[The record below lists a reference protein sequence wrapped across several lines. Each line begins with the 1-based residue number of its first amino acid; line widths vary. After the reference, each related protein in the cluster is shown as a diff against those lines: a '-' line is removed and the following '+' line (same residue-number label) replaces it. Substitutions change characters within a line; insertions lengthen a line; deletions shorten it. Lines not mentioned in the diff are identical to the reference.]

1 MISII
6 ICSRS
11 KDVLKKVSENI
22 EQTIGVPYEIVAI
35 HNERAQL
42 GICQA
47 YNEGALKARYDI
59 YCFMHEDVSFD
70 TQDWGKR
77 VYEHLQNKK
86 IGLLGIAGGDTKSLV
101 PSSWPSYIFE
111 CEASF
116 IQHFKLQNKE
126 PERIYKTATPEDP
139 SSSKKVACIDGVWMC
154 TRRDVFEKYQF
165 DEKNLTGFHGYDIDY
180 SLQVLSSY
188 EVYVVFDVLLHHYSE
203 GSFDKVW
210 LNNAIQ
216 LSDKWRNK
224 LPYSTRHLSKKELTR
239 QHWTSMNVFI
249 EKMFDLKYNIFYAFT
264 LVVKYSFTHLFRLRY
279 FLYSSKKMLLTYL
292 RKQHYHQS
300 N

>member
-11 KDVLKKVSENI
+11 KEALKKVSDNI
-22 EQTIGVPYEIVAI
+22 EQTIGVNYEIIAI
-35 HNERAQL
+35 SNEKGEL

-47 YNEGALKARYDI
+47 YNNGAAKARYDI

-70 TQDWGKR
+70 TLDWGKR
-77 VYEHLQNKK
+77 VCAHLENTK

-111 CEASF
+111 CEANF
-116 IQHFKLQNKE
+116 IQHFKLEDKE
-126 PERIYKTATPEDP
+126 PERIYKTATPDDP
-139 SSSKKVACIDGVWMC
+139 SSLKKVACIDGVWMC

-165 DEKNLTGFHGYDIDY
+165 DDKKLTGFHGYDIDY
-180 SLQVLSSY
+180 CLQVLSCY
-188 EVYVVFDVLLHHYSE
+188 EVYVAFDVLLHHYSE

-210 LNNAIQ
+210 LNNAIR
-216 LSDKWRNK
+216 LSDKWKRK
-224 LPYSTRHLSKKELTR
+224 LPYSIRDLSEKELVR

-249 EKMFDLKYNIFYAFT
+249 EKMFELKYSIVSAF
-264 LVVKYSFTHLFRLRY
+264 LLLLKYSFNQFFRVRY

-292 RKQHYHQS
+292 RQQIYP
-300 N
+300 